1 MHAPLR
7 HVALL
12 TAVCWVATRA
22 ALDPQPAAQQP
33 ASDEQRCAA
42 IAQLE
47 LETSA
52 AGPARVTSARLTDM
66 PPSGLDEGPNR
77 VSGFGRRAA
86 GGPERGGKLLIWHG
100 LADSGIAYASS
111 IGYYEA
117 VAKELG
123 GRATTDEFFR
133 LLLIPGVHHC
143 GGGPG
148 LVEFDALTALED
160 WVEKGRAPDQLIASR
175 SSSGVVERSR
185 PVYPYPTQARY
196 SGSGDPRNASS
207 FIPRS
212 VSN

>member
-22 ALDPQPAAQQP
+22 ALDPQPAAQQL

-47 LETSA
+47 LETST
-52 AGPARVTSARLTDM
+52 AGPARVTSARLTDV

-77 VSGFGRRAA
+77 VSGFGRRVA
-86 GGPERGGKLLIWHG
+86 G
-100 LADSGIAYASS
+100 DSMISKYC
-111 IGYYEA
+111 A
-117 VAKELG
+117 VTGFVAPQNKFE
-123 GRATTDEFFR
+123 
-133 LLLIPGVHHC
+133 VHHC

>member
-1 MHAPLR
+1 MGWMEFRGALYDASSPNLR
-7 HVALL
+7 AFK
-12 TAVCWVATRA
+12 
-22 ALDPQPAAQQP
+22 
-33 ASDEQRCAA
+33 S
-42 IAQLE
+42 
-47 LETSA
+47 
-52 AGPARVTSARLTDM
+52 
-66 PPSGLDEGPNR
+66 
-77 VSGFGRRAA
+77 
-86 GGPERGGKLLIWHG
+86 RGGKLLVWHG